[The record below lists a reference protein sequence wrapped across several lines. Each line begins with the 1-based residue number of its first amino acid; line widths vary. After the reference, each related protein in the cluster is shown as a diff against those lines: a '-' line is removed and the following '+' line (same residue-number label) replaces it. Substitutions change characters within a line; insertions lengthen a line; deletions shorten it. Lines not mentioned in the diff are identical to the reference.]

1 MATFFFDSS
10 ALVKGYIS
18 ETGTTWVRALL
29 SSQPPNEVFISQVTG
44 VEIIAAI
51 TRRLRMGH
59 TSATDAAQAI
69 GTFRND
75 FQSRYE
81 VVAISAPLIEE
92 AMNLAEL
99 HGLRGYD
106 AVQLATALLVE
117 AGMTAKGIGPLTL
130 ISADVDLSQ
139 AAQTEGRLTDDPNL
153 HP

>member
-10 ALVKGYIS
+10 ALAKGYIK
-18 ETGTTWVRALL
+18 ETGTTWVRALINA
-29 SSQPPNEVFISQVTG
+29 QPPNEIFISQVTG

-59 TSATDAAQAI
+59 ISATDAAQAI
-69 GTFRND
+69 SAFRND

-81 VVAISAPLIEE
+81 VVAVSVSLIEE
-92 AMNLAEL
+92 AMDLAEL

-117 AGMTAKGIGPLTL
+117 AGMTAKGVGPLTL
-130 ISADVDLSQ
+130 ISADTDLNQ
-139 AAQTEGRLTDDPNL
+139 AAQAEGILTDDPNL